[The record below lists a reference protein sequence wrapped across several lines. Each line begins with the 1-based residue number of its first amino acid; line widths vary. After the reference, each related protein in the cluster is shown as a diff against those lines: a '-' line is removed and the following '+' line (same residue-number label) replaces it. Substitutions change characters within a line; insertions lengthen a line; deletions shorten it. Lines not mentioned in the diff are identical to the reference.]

1 MMKITKEN
9 VDKIVKLYIEERDT
23 FSWLVSLE
31 EFAKDYVV
39 ECKNCGELFFTDND
53 YKKCEECIEHDL
65 EEERL
70 NDNYEYS
77 YFDENKDHYVYGMY

>member
-1 MMKITKEN
+1 MKINKSNINE
-9 VDKIVKLYIEERDT
+9 IVNLYIRERDT
-23 FSWLVSLE
+23 FSWLISIE
-31 EFAKDYVV
+31 EFAKDYV
-39 ECKNCGELFFTDND
+39 EKCKECGELFLNDADN
-53 YKKCEECIEHDL
+53 KICEDCIEHNL